1 MDTTEQL
8 NGTYFYKGLTNLTPA
23 ELLFWIMVDETE
35 QQLGVQDIVGVA
47 FLLLG
52 HNFIGVP
59 GKPRTATYG
68 TSVTSLFFRK
78 HLSYTF
84 KQRVL
89 PTLTKKS
96 FSLRGIRI
104 FWVNNLGAF
113 AGRAVPVLGWVILT
127 RDVSLI
133 SFRTLNHYNTIV
145 REEDKI
151 W

>member
-1 MDTTEQL
+1 
-8 NGTYFYKGLTNLTPA
+8 
-23 ELLFWIMVDETE
+23 
-35 QQLGVQDIVGVA
+35 VA
-47 FLLLG
+47 FVLLG
-52 HNFIGVP
+52 NNFIGVP

-68 TSVTSLFFRK
+68 TSVASLFFRQ

-84 KQRVL
+84 KQRIL

-96 FSLRGIRI
+96 FSLRGIGI

-113 AGRAVPVLGWVILT
+113 VGRTVPVLGWAILA
-127 RDVSLI
+127 RDISLI